1 MSQKCLMPHIPPKLQ
16 ALWAQSLLSTN
27 PKLPMAQTW
36 KVMKNQKVQFCSH
49 TAWKEF
55 NTRKPRTPYN
65 LDSFETL
72 RGKMY
77 SKICWPCLWTSIQWD
92 LFKAGSH
99 HSCIF
104 SCLGARAMLEI
115 FCSCSAT
122 CVRTCTCVLKARHT
136 GQSQTEHIKYM
147 SQSKPFCSQ
156 ESAMATSPT
165 DSKKSYHGALLCH
178 AVSILI

>member
-1 MSQKCLMPHIPPKLQ
+1 
-16 ALWAQSLLSTN
+16 
-27 PKLPMAQTW
+27 
-36 KVMKNQKVQFCSH
+36 MKNQKVQFCSH

-72 RGKMY
+72 RGKVY
-77 SKICWPCLWTSIQWD
+77 TKICWPCLWTSIQWD

-115 FCSCSAT
+115 FCSCSAI